1 MIEAQVTEAAAN
13 RSRRNRG
20 HARPRPVGYL
30 AERSAAEAA
39 LRAAGTLRAGIPAV
53 MVHGEAVARR
63 KDACCGTASGMLLN
77 SGEVV
82 RAAFGPL
89 ARDVEARAQLTPSS
103 ANGSQRVS
111 VPGTGLTSFLACW
124 WTP

>member
-82 RAAFGPL
+82 FIGQRSVFPAFLSVWGCFG
-89 ARDVEARAQLTPSS
+89 SS
-103 ANGSQRVS
+103 GRCNTR
-111 VPGTGLTSFLACW
+111 
-124 WTP
+124 